1 MLKRFQVYKI
11 SNINKIFMKLFFKG
25 FKNNLKK
32 YNNLCQSMKFMNSK
46 KDKPLKKEDFSKHLI

>member
-1 MLKRFQVYKI
+1 
-11 SNINKIFMKLFFKG
+11 MKLFFKG